1 MRLTP
6 ILRLV
11 PLAALAFLACSDGG
25 PTALADEG
33 AFEGEEP
40 LTAVQPDLAP
50 EPGTAGTERYVPVL
64 ERIFRR
70 AAGVIRERQGEEAAQ
85 RVVAEAQRLRE
96 AVRTARVAGDEGA
109 LQLAVK
115 KMEGFEARIGLR
127 VFGVGL
133 VRHVHGDAAGKLQR
147 LRVRLKEAADAGQ
160 DVSRLVAGAREVR
173 RLLDAARSAAGRDQP
188 VAALIYAA
196 HALDLVTR
204 FEAAL

>member
-1 MRLTP
+1 MLSAP
-6 ILRLV
+6 ICRWV
-11 PLAALAFLACSDGG
+11 PLAALALVACSDGG

-33 AFEGEEP
+33 AFEGDEP
-40 LTAVQPDLAP
+40 LTEVQPDLTP
-50 EPGTAGTERYVPVL
+50 EAGTAGTERYVPVL

-96 AVRTARVAGDEGA
+96 AVRAAREARDEGA

-115 KMEGFEARIGLR
+115 KLEGFEARVGLR

-133 VRHVHGDAAGKLQR
+133 VRHVHGDAAGELQR

-160 DVSRLVAGAREVR
+160 DVSRLVAGAREAK
-173 RLLDAARSAAGRDQP
+173 RLLDAARSAAGKNQP
-188 VAALIYAA
+188 VAALIHAA

-204 FEAAL
+204 VEAAL